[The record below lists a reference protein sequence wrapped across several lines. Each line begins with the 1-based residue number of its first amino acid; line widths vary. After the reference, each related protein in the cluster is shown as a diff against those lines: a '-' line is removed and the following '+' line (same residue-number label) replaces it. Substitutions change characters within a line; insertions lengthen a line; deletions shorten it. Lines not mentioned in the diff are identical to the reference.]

1 MEWYAIGLCLYY
13 YYYVYMHSCLRM
25 LSLQILGEIKS
36 STNTHIPPAYYCL
49 ANVLSFDPVCN
60 VFFIAAAFTLRYNI

>member
-36 STNTHIPPAYYCL
+36 STNTHIPPEL
-49 ANVLSFDPVCN
+49 LPS
-60 VFFIAAAFTLRYNI
+60 